1 MRQAHTRQDELKPR
15 YDPRVFL
22 ALRFS
27 RTTQER
33 LLAVQDE
40 LRQHLHNWHFIPPTN
55 FHLTM
60 RFFGEVPEEQIS
72 EIHTVCN
79 RLSPTLQPFA
89 MRLNHVDYFGT
100 PHSARVLYAGGE
112 HCDGLSKLVSA
123 IQQEFPDLNDKR
135 TEFRPHVTLAKAR
148 AKMERTEEV
157 LNSVALRRLRE
168 QGKIGKDT
176 IAIDSPTVHR
186 EFVLMET
193 NWVGRSVE
201 YSVREKYRL
210 ADDAAALDLVS

>member
-1 MRQAHTRQDELKPR
+1 LKPR

-33 LLAVQDE
+33 LIAVQDE
-40 LRQHLHNWHFIPPTN
+40 LRQHLHNWHFIPPDN
-55 FHLTM
+55 FHLTL
-60 RFFGEVPEEQIS
+60 RFFGEVPEEQI
-72 EIHTVCN
+72 ETIHSACN
-79 RLSPTLQPFA
+79 VLAPTLAPFA

-112 HCDGLSKLVSA
+112 HCEGLQRLVDA
-123 IQQEFPDLNDKR
+123 IQAEFPDLRDKR

-148 AKMERTEEV
+148 AKMERTVEV

-168 QGKIGKDT
+168 QGKIGRDT
-176 IAIDSPTVHR
+176 ITIDAPTVHR

-193 NWVGRSVE
+193 NWVGRSVA
-201 YSVREKYRL
+201 YSVREKYKL
-210 ADDAAALDLVS
+210 AEDAALDLVS

>member
-1 MRQAHTRQDELKPR
+1 MQPR

-33 LLAVQDE
+33 LLAVQDD
-40 LRQHLHNWHFIPPTN
+40 LRQHLHNWHFISPEN
-55 FHLTM
+55 FHLTL
-60 RFFGEVPEEQIS
+60 RFFGEVPEEQITR
-72 EIHTVCN
+72 IHEVCN
-79 RLSPTLQPFA
+79 ALSPSLHPFA

-112 HCDGLSKLVSA
+112 HCAGLSKLVDA
-123 IQQEFPDLNDKR
+123 VQHEFPDQRDKR

-148 AKMERTEEV
+148 AKMERTIEV

-168 QGKIGKDT
+168 QGKIGKDVIT
-176 IAIDSPTVHR
+176 IDSPTVHR

-201 YSVREKYRL
+201 YS
-210 ADDAAALDLVS
+210 